1 MTSSTDSV
9 NPDNKVAGRVW
20 ITGGGSGIG
29 RAMAMHYA
37 RRGWLVIVSSRTH
50 QVLTDAQTL
59 AKDLLGRIV
68 PIPYDVTDDSATE
81 SCRAA
86 LAAVTDHLDL
96 VIMNAGTCEYIK
108 GQHFDVALFRRVMDT
123 NLFGMINTFNVAQP
137 LLRLAPNRPHVAG
150 VCSLAAFIGFPR
162 AEAYGASK
170 AASRYFLHSLRT
182 DIKDL
187 ADVSVINPGFVT
199 TPMTAS
205 NDFSMPFLM
214 DADTA
219 ARRIACALE
228 RRPLEYN
235 FPKRL
240 VASLRLI
247 QLFQSIWYRAISR
260 TRTR

>member
-1 MTSSTDSV
+1 MTAPNDRA
-9 NPDNKVAGRVW
+9 NPDNKALQRVW

-29 RAMAMHYA
+29 LALALHYA
-37 RRGWLVIVSSRTH
+37 RRGWLVIVSGRT
-50 QVLTDAQTL
+50 QQALTDAQVM
-59 AKDLLGRIV
+59 AKELPGSII
-68 PIPYDVTDDSATE
+68 PILYDVTDDSATE
-81 SCRAA
+81 SCSTT
-86 LAAVTDHLDL
+86 LAAATDHLDL
-96 VIMNAGTCEYIK
+96 VIMNAGTCEYLE
-108 GQHFDVALFRRVMDT
+108 GQHMDAALFRRVIDT
-123 NLFGMINTFNVAQP
+123 NLFGMINTFNAALP
-137 LLRLAPNRPHVAG
+137 LLRLAPNKPLIAG

-187 ADVSVINPGFVT
+187 ADVSVINPGFIT

-205 NDFSMPFLM
+205 NDFPMPFLM

-219 ARRIACALE
+219 ARRIARALE

-247 QLFQSIWYRAISR
+247 QLFQRIWYRAINR

>member
-1 MTSSTDSV
+1 MTTTTNNASQVKKS
-9 NPDNKVAGRVW
+9 PQRVW

-29 RAMAMHYA
+29 RALALHYA
-37 RRGWLVIVSSRTH
+37 RRGWLVIVSGRTQ
-50 QVLTDAQTL
+50 QVLTDTQIL
-59 AKDLLGRIV
+59 AKDLPGSIV
-68 PIPYDVTDDSATE
+68 PMLYDVTDDSATE

-108 GQHFDVALFRRVMDT
+108 GQHFNVALFRRVMDT
-123 NLFGMINTFNVAQP
+123 NLFGMINTFNAAQP
-137 LLRLAPNRPHVAG
+137 LLRLAPNRPHVTG
-150 VCSLAAFIGFPR
+150 VCSLAAFVGFPR

-187 ADVSVINPGFVT
+187 ADVSVINPGFIT

-205 NDFSMPFLM
+205 NDFPMPFLM

-219 ARRIACALE
+219 AQRIARALE

-247 QLFQSIWYRAISR
+247 QLFQGIWYRAISR
-260 TRTR
+260 TRAR

>member
-1 MTSSTDSV
+1 
-9 NPDNKVAGRVW
+9 
-20 ITGGGSGIG
+20 
-29 RAMAMHYA
+29 
-37 RRGWLVIVSSRTH
+37 
-50 QVLTDAQTL
+50 
-59 AKDLLGRIV
+59 
-68 PIPYDVTDDSATE
+68 
-81 SCRAA
+81 
-86 LAAVTDHLDL
+86 
-96 VIMNAGTCEYIK
+96 
-108 GQHFDVALFRRVMDT
+108 MDT
-123 NLFGMINTFNVAQP
+123 NLFGMINTFNAAQP
-137 LLRLAPNRPHVAG
+137 LLRLAPNRPHVTG

-187 ADVSVINPGFVT
+187 ADVSVINPGFIT

-205 NDFSMPFLM
+205 NDFPMPFLM

-219 ARRIACALE
+219 AQRIARALE

-247 QLFQSIWYRAISR
+247 QLFQGIWYRAISR
-260 TRTR
+260 TRAR